1 MRIDQLGHTGICG
14 ALRACL
20 LAVGLACVLCAGA
33 VLGQP
38 ALACASEVGAQEVQ
52 AASTFISKPAALA
65 IALDH
70 AGLKKRQVTGAKVRF
85 GSYKGKKAYM
95 VVFLRKHV
103 RYEHCIRAKN
113 GKVLFYSAT
122 RA

>member
-70 AGLKKRQVTGAKVRF
+70 AGLKKRQVTGATGQHSCPR
-85 GSYKGKKAYM
+85 AA
-95 VVFLRKHV
+95 LRTPL
-103 RYEHCIRAKN
+103 AP
-113 GKVLFYSAT
+113 VL
-122 RA
+122 R

>member
-33 VLGQP
+33 AFAQP
-38 ALACASEVGAQEVQ
+38 APACAGELGAKEAQ
-52 AASTFISKPAALA
+52 ATSPFISKPAALA

-70 AGLKKRQVTGAKVRF
+70 AGLKKRQITDAKVRF
-85 GSYKGKKAYM
+85 GGYKGKKAYM

-103 RYEHCIRAKN
+103 RYEYCIRAKN